1 MRTDQPGEARPATFP
16 RPHGANL
23 TRPLILFLLAI
34 PLFDQ
39 SIAAQN
45 GLGSGRSRTARRG
58 DPEFQLGAIGSR
70 SGFAGRQE
78 TGVGF
83 FVGLRLPIQRWLFAN
98 VETGH
103 VYHASSST
111 VAEDP
116 PNPPPAVGLFVRTTS
131 ELTEAVP
138 LAIPTGFFAARLSS
152 QLGLGTG
159 ARLRV
164 QIGTRRRNAT
174 HQWLPTAGVAVQF
187 PSRSTPV
194 FLELEAARY
203 RVPYQEVREEFL
215 NGALVTR
222 TTAVSGLAP
231 RRGIEL
237 VARLGFSFGPAER
250 GRRR

>member
-1 MRTDQPGEARPATFP
+1 M
-16 RPHGANL
+16 
-23 TRPLILFLLAI
+23 LLA
-34 PLFDQ
+34 LSLQTEFL
-39 SIAAQN
+39 AAQN
-45 GLGSGRSRTARRG
+45 GLGTGRSRTARRG
-58 DPEFQLGAIGSR
+58 DPEFQLGALGSR
-70 SGFAGRQE
+70 SGFGARQE

-103 VYHASSST
+103 VYHASRST

-116 PNPPPAVGLFVRTTS
+116 PNPPPAVGPFVRTTA

-138 LAIPTGFFAARLSS
+138 LAVPTGFFAVRLSG

-159 ARLRV
+159 TRLRV
-164 QIGTRRRNAT
+164 QVGTRRRNAS

-194 FLELEAARY
+194 FIEVEAARFT
-203 RVPYQEVREEFL
+203 VPYREVREEFL

-222 TTAVSGLAP
+222 TTAVSTLAP

-237 VARLGFSFGPAER
+237 VARLGFSFGPAEG